1 MLHGRFHCFGAG
13 IAKDNTVVP
22 LCPTRQ
28 LPRSVAPRICGPI
41 PVRGS
46 AFDPR
51 GASASRYNRGM
62 RVPEQQRSVA
72 ADEVKHPN
80 LAALLVMVVK
90 KVAFTAVIND
100 IESDRP
106 E

>member
-28 LPRSVAPRICGPI
+28 LPRSVALRICGPI

-46 AFDPR
+46 AFIQEEPLLPLQSRDE
-51 GASASRYNRGM
+51 SAQ
-62 RVPEQQRSVA
+62 QQRSVA
-72 ADEVKHPN
+72 ADEVKYSN
-80 LAALLVMVVK
+80 FAALLVMVVK

>member
-1 MLHGRFHCFGAG
+1 
-13 IAKDNTVVP
+13 
-22 LCPTRQ
+22 
-28 LPRSVAPRICGPI
+28 
-41 PVRGS
+41 
-46 AFDPR
+46 
-51 GASASRYNRGM
+51 M

-72 ADEVKHPN
+72 ADEVKYSN
-80 LAALLVMVVK
+80 FAALLVMVVK

>member
-1 MLHGRFHCFGAG
+1 
-13 IAKDNTVVP
+13 
-22 LCPTRQ
+22 
-28 LPRSVAPRICGPI
+28 
-41 PVRGS
+41 
-46 AFDPR
+46 
-51 GASASRYNRGM
+51 M

-72 ADEVKHPN
+72 ADEVKHLN
-80 LAALLVMVVK
+80 LTALLIMVVK